1 MRGSDQKAREEVL
14 TMEPLECRELV
25 ELLTDYLDD
34 ALPRTDAERVT
45 EHLESCPG
53 CRTYLDQL
61 RGVIDLLGHIPAE
74 QLPEATQKGLV
85 DTFREFTAGQ
95 P

>member
-1 MRGSDQKAREEVL
+1 
-14 TMEPLECRELV
+14 MEPLECRELV

-45 EHLESCPG
+45 EHLETCPG
-53 CRTYLDQL
+53 CQTYLDQL
-61 RGVIDLLGHIPAE
+61 KGVIDLLGHVPAE
-74 QLPEATQKGLV
+74 QLPDATRKGLV
-85 DTFREFTAGQ
+85 DTFREFGAGQ